1 MHLIHINVFIDKRE
15 PYYICPCER
24 ALQPRLENALIRGNK
39 NGMIWRCR
47 NWAVIVPERETQ
59 WQVASHFC
67 RDVDQMCSSL
77 AVTFSNFKCRGRAL
91 CNIVYFES
99 FFKKSQC
106 FSPTLLCRRLI
117 VVQYFI
123 LSIHIFCLGGS
134 EI

>member
-47 NWAVIVPERETQ
+47 NWAVIVPERKTQ

-77 AVTFSNFKCRGRAL
+77 AVTFSNA
-91 CNIVYFES
+91 VAVHYA
-99 FFKKSQC
+99 
-106 FSPTLLCRRLI
+106 TLS
-117 VVQYFI
+117 I
-123 LSIHIFCLGGS
+123 LSHFLKKVNVS
-134 EI
+134 APHFYAED